1 MLESFIKS
9 ELKMYSLNSLNTKN
23 CLFVKSIGRQRN
35 MVNTNLFRLISA
47 AIFYNEFWH
56 RIG

>member
-1 MLESFIKS
+1 
-9 ELKMYSLNSLNTKN
+9 MYSLNSLNTKN